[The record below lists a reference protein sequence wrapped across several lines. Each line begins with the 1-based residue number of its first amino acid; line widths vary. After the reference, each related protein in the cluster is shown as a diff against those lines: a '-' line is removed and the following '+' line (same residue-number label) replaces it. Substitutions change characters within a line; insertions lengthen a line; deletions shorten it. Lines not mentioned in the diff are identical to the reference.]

1 MHIAVVIK
9 MNNIRVLLPSLQ
21 ETDPQLA
28 WEGGWLFL
36 LLSLYT
42 IAILCFSGIWN
53 SNHKFYISRVYNKRK
68 IKLPIGCCWCT
79 WKWVHLAQ
87 EKMLFPLLSNVF
99 GPTVSEGGTLACW
112 RGEIKSLAMNWS
124 SRRPSLHTTLH
135 FGSYWQNCS
144 TLLQTDP
151 SILMFPAMTGWFHQ
165 WASAIINHYLISDLC
180 LVLGGKFGKSIIMMW
195 FNKIVDVCLENM

>member
-9 MNNIRVLLPSLQ
+9 MNNIRVLLPCLQ
-21 ETDPQLA
+21 KNGSSTCMRRWAVIPTSV
-28 WEGGWLFL
+28 FIH
-36 LLSLYT
+36 Y
-42 IAILCFSGIWN
+42 CHFSGIWN
-53 SNHKFYISRVYNKRK
+53 SNHKFYISWVYNKRK

-124 SRRPSLHTTLH
+124 SRRPSLHTTLQW
-135 FGSYWQNCS
+135 GNQWQNCS